1 MFLLIV
7 FIFIVWYFV
16 FSDDKNIKNSNFDS
30 QDGLNFQ
37 KPNFTI
43 SDAIF
48 FVKLLA
54 KVARANGKVKL
65 EEARFVSLVLDYIEQ
80 DLGTSRHRE
89 SLKYYFNEAKYSDET
104 PRTIAII
111 YRKKQ
116 NLNQQ
121 ICLNILSFLF
131 ELACIDGELD
141 KNESLVLREICAG
154 FGFNNMQIQ
163 MIFAKFQPKF
173 EYQYGKT
180 YSDFSDFYAK
190 NANKNY
196 QNKGSNSSSNYK
208 NSSVKFDP
216 YSVLGVQKDASFE
229 QIKKAYRAMARRFHP
244 DFLGQGASA
253 DEITQSTKKLQEINE
268 AYEILKE
275 KFGR

>member
-1 MFLLIV
+1 MFWLIV
-7 FIFIVWYFV
+7 FIFIVWYFI

-121 ICLNILSFLF
+121 ICLNILSFF
-131 ELACIDGELD
+131 
-141 KNESLVLREICAG
+141 V
-154 FGFNNMQIQ
+154 
-163 MIFAKFQPKF
+163 
-173 EYQYGKT
+173 
-180 YSDFSDFYAK
+180 
-190 NANKNY
+190 
-196 QNKGSNSSSNYK
+196 
-208 NSSVKFDP
+208 
-216 YSVLGVQKDASFE
+216 
-229 QIKKAYRAMARRFHP
+229 
-244 DFLGQGASA
+244 
-253 DEITQSTKKLQEINE
+253 
-268 AYEILKE
+268 
-275 KFGR
+275 